1 MQIFRVVFIH
11 DDNDYDL
18 GLHAS
23 ILSAQQRIE
32 AAKKLP
38 GFCDIPSNALIL
50 PYSLIGSQTEPGVVY
65 DTSVYCHD
73 EWFDYEYTYHLGIF
87 GNCQD
92 AEAAI
97 EMFQRNNASAKNAD
111 FEIEPY
117 SIRRKL
123 GDFEWC
129 NEGFTKAQL
138 SFCAIEAITTT
149 PKPDSTISKAVIMTR
164 KSVGL

>member
-97 EMFQRNNASAKNAD
+97 EMFQRNNASAKNED

-129 NEGFTKAQL
+129 NEGFTKA
-138 SFCAIEAITTT
+138 
-149 PKPDSTISKAVIMTR
+149 
-164 KSVGL
+164 

>member
-73 EWFDYEYTYHLGIF
+73 EWFDYEYTRYDKMSREKCDYEFFRVWRFGI
-87 GNCQD
+87 Q
-92 AEAAI
+92 
-97 EMFQRNNASAKNAD
+97 
-111 FEIEPY
+111 
-117 SIRRKL
+117 
-123 GDFEWC
+123 
-129 NEGFTKAQL
+129 NET
-138 SFCAIEAITTT
+138 SFC
-149 PKPDSTISKAVIMTR
+149 
-164 KSVGL
+164 